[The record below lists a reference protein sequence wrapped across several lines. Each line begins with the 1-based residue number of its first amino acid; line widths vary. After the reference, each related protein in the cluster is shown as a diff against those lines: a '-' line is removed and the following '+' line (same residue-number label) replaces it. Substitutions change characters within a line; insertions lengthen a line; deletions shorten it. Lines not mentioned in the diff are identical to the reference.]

1 MVRASRFGGAALIAG
16 VLCLATCTP
25 RVGGDY
31 VQPVANPG
39 DAPGQV
45 LPVDLDTGMPVVP
58 PAFPPSFVARVAWRV
73 TRAEGET
80 DAVVH
85 GDDGGSGSGFDRTLA
100 TVYHERKVQ
109 AERIDVHSREG
120 KVTATFII
128 LHGKGVC
135 YLSLIHI

>member
-16 VLCLATCTP
+16 VLCLATCTT

-39 DAPGQV
+39 DEPGQV

-85 GDDGGSGSGFDRTLA
+85 GDGGGLGRAIARSRRCTTSGRCKLSASTSTR
-100 TVYHERKVQ
+100 
-109 AERIDVHSREG
+109 
-120 KVTATFII
+120 
-128 LHGKGVC
+128 GKGRSRRRSSFSTARAC
-135 YLSLIHI
+135 ATA

>member
-16 VLCLATCTP
+16 VLCLATCTT

-39 DAPGQV
+39 DEPGQV

-85 GDDGGSGSGFDRTLA
+85 GDDGGSGSGLIAR
-100 TVYHERKVQ
+100 
-109 AERIDVHSREG
+109 SRRCTTSG
-120 KVTATFII
+120 RCRRSASTSTR
-128 LHGKGVC
+128 GKGR
-135 YLSLIHI
+135 

>member
-1 MVRASRFGGAALIAG
+1 MVRASPFGGAALLVG
-16 VLCLATCTP
+16 VLCLATCTT

-31 VQPVANPG
+31 VQPAANPG
-39 DAPGQV
+39 DEPGQV
-45 LPVDLDTGMPVVP
+45 LPVDLDTGMPMVP

-85 GDDGGSGSGFDRTLA
+85 GDGGSGSGDRTLA

-109 AERIDVHSREG
+109 AGE
-120 KVTATFII
+120 
-128 LHGKGVC
+128 
-135 YLSLIHI
+135 